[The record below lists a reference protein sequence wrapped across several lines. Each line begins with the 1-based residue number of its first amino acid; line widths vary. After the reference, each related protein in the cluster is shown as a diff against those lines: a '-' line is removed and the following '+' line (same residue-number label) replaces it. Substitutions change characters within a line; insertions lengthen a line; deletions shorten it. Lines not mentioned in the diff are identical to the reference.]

1 MPRNLKVGSSG
12 PDVRAVQQALNL
24 RRQPGDPPIDEDGA
38 FGTNTAAAVRRFQ
51 DNNNLDPDG
60 IVGPLTRVALFPLA
74 TVTMRAV
81 GMRLRLPGFDWPTP
95 TLRPNLLPGRL
106 TLGSDPPPAPSPGV
120 LTLPQLLPILPSYQP
135 IRYPRLGMPIAT
147 PPLTPA
153 LFPGLTLPVDHFEI
167 APGSTVFLFDRNR
180 RIDLGF
186 SMTLSGIVMIGDE
199 KLTHNEFSSGIA
211 MSTPGLR
218 SGGGWTVGWFAQ
230 ITHVHQL
237 NRAGNFSWQPNAQVV
252 QGFLP
257 TPFLTLS
264 ASPFVVQFDA
274 NDILSFTFGGPSG
287 TATFDPNGGTLGW
300 SLASFGL
307 VGKFN

>member
-1 MPRNLKVGSSG
+1 MPRNLKIGSSG

-24 RRQPGDPPIDEDGA
+24 RRQPGEPFIDEDGA
-38 FGTNTAAAVRRFQ
+38 FGANTAAAVRRFQ

-60 IVGPLTRVALFPLA
+60 IVGPLTRVVLFPLA

-81 GMRLRLPGFDWPTP
+81 GMRLRLPGFRSAPA
-95 TLRPNLLPGRL
+95 LRPNLLPGRL
-106 TLGSDPPPAPSPGV
+106 TLGSDPPPTPGPSV
-120 LTLPQLLPILPSYQP
+120 LTLPPLFQILPAYQP
-135 IRYPRLGMPIAT
+135 IPYPNLGMPIAT

-153 LFPGLTLPVDHFEI
+153 LFPGLRLPVDHFEI
-167 APGSTVFLFDRNR
+167 APGSTISLFDRNR

-199 KLTHNEFSSGIA
+199 KLTHNEFSSGVA
-211 MSTPGLR
+211 MSAPGLA
-218 SGGGWTVGWFAQ
+218 SGGPWTVGWFAQ

-237 NRAGNFSWQPNAQVV
+237 NRAGNFSWQPNAQVTK
-252 QGFLP
+252 GFLP
-257 TPFLTLS
+257 SPFLTLS

-274 NDILSFTFGGPSG
+274 NDNLSFTFGGPSG

>member
-1 MPRNLKVGSSG
+1 MPRNLQIGSSG

-24 RRQPGDPPIDEDGA
+24 RRQPNEPFVDEDGA

-51 DNNNLDPDG
+51 DSNDLDPDG

-81 GMRLRLPGFDWPTP
+81 GMRLRLPGFNRPTP
-95 TLRPNLLPGRL
+95 ALRPNLLPGRL
-106 TLGSDPPPAPSPGV
+106 TLGSDLPTAPSPNL
-120 LTLPQLLPILPSYQP
+120 LTLPPLSPILPAYQP
-135 IRYPRLGMPIAT
+135 IPYPNLGMPIAT

-153 LFPGLTLPVDHFEI
+153 LFPGLRLPVDHFEI
-167 APGSTVFLFDRNR
+167 APGSTISLFDRNR
-180 RIDLGF
+180 RIDVGF

-211 MSTPGLR
+211 TSTPGLA
-218 SGGGWTVGWFAQ
+218 SGGPWTVGWFAQ

-237 NRAGNFSWQPNAQVV
+237 NRAGNFSWQPNAQLTK
-252 QGFLP
+252 GFLP
-257 TPFLTLS
+257 SPFLTLS

-274 NDILSFTFGGPSG
+274 NDNLSFSFGGPSG

>member
-24 RRQPGDPPIDEDGA
+24 RKQPNDPLIDEDGA
-38 FGTNTAAAVRRFQ
+38 FGTNTDAAVRRFQ

-81 GMRLRLPGFDWPTP
+81 GMRLRLPGFNRPTP
-95 TLRPNLLPGRL
+95 ALRPNLLPGRL
-106 TLGSDPPPAPSPGV
+106 TLGSDPPPAPSPSV
-120 LTLPQLLPILPSYQP
+120 LTLPQLFPLFGYQP
-135 IRYPRLGMPIAT
+135 IPYLGLGMPIAT
-147 PPLTPA
+147 PPLTPT
-153 LFPGLTLPVDHFEI
+153 LFPGLTLPVHHFEI
-167 APGSTVFLFDRNR
+167 APGSTVSLFDRNR

-218 SGGGWTVGWFAQ
+218 SGGDWTVGWFAQ

-237 NRAGNFSWQPNAQVV
+237 NRAGNFSWQPNAQVTR
-252 QGFLP
+252 GFLP
-257 TPFLTLS
+257 SPFLTLS

-274 NDILSFTFGGPSG
+274 DDNLSFTLGGPSG

-300 SLASFGL
+300 SLANFGL